1 MKFKLGGFANPK
13 EKLSVGLDIG
23 SGSIKSV
30 QLRFRQ
36 SGVELCEFGLTE
48 IPADTG
54 RAVAGFTQP
63 RNIKLANISVS
74 GPSTLIRYVNFPKMD
89 PSELQQALKFEAQKH
104 IPFPVDEVNLD
115 GYILKPDL
123 PGNLMLVLLAAVKN
137 DLISGRLKLMEE
149 AGVKPNL
156 IDIDSVALINAYN
169 FNYPVENS
177 GGHRVVALVNI
188 GASMANLNILEDGIP
203 RLSRDIHTG
212 GAVFTQK
219 LADIFAVDLAAA
231 EKLKLSP
238 EGENRDKVR
247 AAMEPMLANLG
258 QEIRTSFDF
267 YESQSAVSVGK
278 ILVSG
283 GSSYFSGLK
292 DMLSASTGIA
302 VEDWDPFNKISLAGG
317 VDAAALKKVSS
328 QLAVAVGLALRQ

>member
-13 EKLSVGLDIG
+13 EKSSVGLDLG
-23 SGSIKSV
+23 SASIKSV
-30 QLRFRQ
+30 KLRFSQ

-48 IPADTG
+48 SSADTG
-54 RAVAGFTQP
+54 RAVAGFIQP

-89 PSELQQALKFEAQKH
+89 SSELQQALKFEAQKH

-115 GYILKPDL
+115 GYILNPSL
-123 PGNLMLVLLAAVKN
+123 PENKMFVLLAAVKK
-137 DLISGRLKLMEE
+137 DLIAGRLKLMEE
-149 AGVKPNL
+149 AGVRPNL

-169 FNYPVENS
+169 FNYPVENLN
-177 GGHRVVALVNI
+177 GHRVEALVNI
-188 GASMANLNILEDGIP
+188 GASETNLNILEDGIP

-219 LADIFAVDLAAA
+219 LADIFAADFVVA
-231 EKLKLSP
+231 EKLKLSL
-238 EGENRDKVR
+238 EGESRDKVK
-247 AAMEPMLANLG
+247 AAMEPMLASLG

-302 VEDWDPFNKISLAGG
+302 VEGWDPFKKISLAGG
-317 VDAAALKKVSS
+317 VDTASLAKVSA
-328 QLAVAVGLALRQ
+328 QLAIAVGLALRQ